1 MDFPQILNWRDV
13 EGLGSEADNAQMDR
27 IVCEH
32 QAKIRAPLL
41 CLEIGSYKGR
51 SAVLFAQYGRTICID
66 LFGNVH
72 HGERFPE
79 TIGENFG
86 AFLETIKRFGL
97 IGRVF
102 PILSSSEFLTVIPPL
117 NCDVIYVDADHSYAA
132 AKADI
137 SRSLRHLRP
146 EGLLLCHDYKT
157 PGNPPHIGVNQAVD
171 DLVADGEFGV
181 LEHTGGLVCLQRGIG
196 ASTTAS

>member
-13 EGLGSEADNAQMDR
+13 EGLGSEADNAAMDR

-32 QAKIRAPLL
+32 QNRIGAPLL
-41 CLEIGSYKGR
+41 CLEIGSFRGR
-51 SAVLFAQYGRTICID
+51 SAVLFAQYGHTICLD

-79 TIGENFG
+79 TIGENFD
-86 AFLETIKRFGL
+86 AFIANIKRFGL

-102 PILSSSEFLTVIPPL
+102 PVVSSSEILELFPSL
-117 NCDVIYVDADHSYAA
+117 NCDVIYVDADHSYKA

-137 SRSLRHLRP
+137 YRSIRHLRQN
-146 EGLLLCHDYKT
+146 GLLLCHDYKT

-171 DLVADGEFGV
+171 DLLAEREFGI
-181 LEHTGGLVCLQRGIG
+181 LEHTGGLVCLQRGVG
-196 ASTTAS
+196 A